1 MANLNA
7 PPTIAVTYRKR
18 KGGKVYLEVFE
29 NMRVDDIIDAK
40 KRIPP
45 IPHEY
50 EIVDIGVG
58 SRFIDE
64 YKQKY
69 KL

>member
-1 MANLNA
+1 MGNLNA
-7 PPTIAVTYRKR
+7 TPTVVVTYQKR
-18 KGGKVYLEVFE
+18 KNGKVYMMIFDNL
-29 NMRVDDIIDAK
+29 RVDDIIDAN
-40 KRIPP
+40 KRKPP

-50 EIVDIGVG
+50 EILDIGVG
-58 SRFIDE
+58 NVFVER

>member
-1 MANLNA
+1 MANMNST
-7 PPTIAVTYRKR
+7 PKVVVTYRKR

-29 NMRVDDIIDAK
+29 NMRVDDIINQRK
-40 KRIPP
+40 VKPP
-45 IPHEY
+45 IPHQY

-58 SRFIDE
+58 AKFIKE
-64 YKQKY
+64 YKEKY

>member
-1 MANLNA
+1 MANINA
-7 PPTIAVTYRKR
+7 TPLVAVTYRKR

-29 NMRVDDIIDAK
+29 NMRVDDIINQRK
-40 KRIPP
+40 VKPP
-45 IPHEY
+45 IPHQY

-58 SRFIDE
+58 EKFIKE
-64 YKQKY
+64 YKEKY